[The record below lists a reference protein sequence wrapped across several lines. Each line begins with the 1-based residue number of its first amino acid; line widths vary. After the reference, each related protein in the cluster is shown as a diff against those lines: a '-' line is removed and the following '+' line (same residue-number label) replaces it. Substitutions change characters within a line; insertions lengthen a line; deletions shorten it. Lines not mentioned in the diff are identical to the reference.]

1 MGHPVYMSQIG
12 VTMNLT
18 RDLLSVLLPGRG
30 LLLLVVVVLE
40 PHLVLA
46 LRPRLLHLVLQVPH
60 QLKKKKKKKVL
71 LQVSYNLLLL
81 PVSN

>member
-1 MGHPVYMSQIG
+1 
-12 VTMNLT
+12 MNLT

-60 QLKKKKKKKVL
+60 QLKEKKALVPIKGGL
-71 LQVSYNLLLL
+71 TWIRSG
-81 PVSN
+81 